1 MNRDRVIS
9 SIRVSYNYSNFMLH
23 SPQVERLIF
32 LLCLHN
38 RIIYFKIHDREEE
51 RERINLNGKRELLH
65 TGIKLM
71 RKSNI
76 IAILI

>member
-1 MNRDRVIS
+1 MNGDRVIS
-9 SIRVSYNYSNFMLH
+9 SIRASCTRNYSNFMLH

-38 RIIYFKIHDREEE
+38 RIMYFKIHDREEE

-65 TGIKLM
+65 TGVKLM
-71 RKSNI
+71 RKSI
-76 IAILI
+76 I